1 MSIFHKKGQL
11 PRQERDLYPVL
22 YVAGSLKEYQRALVE
37 KEVDSLR
44 ELGQVSRSFSGVLRE
59 AELFH
64 NKLQDLG
71 DSFANINQTAGQFGE
86 VRDNSAGSVNGAQGQ
101 MEALGQ
107 TYTAIQSSYEEM
119 AGIFSRLQEAVE
131 GIRQC
136 MGKIVA
142 IADQTNIL
150 ALNASI
156 EAARV
161 GEAGRGFSV
170 VATQVKGL
178 AKEIKVLAAEV
189 EGGVADVE
197 ARAGQLSSSISV
209 SQDTLGQ
216 GMEIVDQTSESFQS
230 ITTAAED
237 AVGVQDE
244 ISEVIESSQTELQ
257 VICQFFQ
264 RIKDLH
270 QEVVKHIDNASRLG
284 TTKSA
289 MFEDMDNMISQL
301 PPIVAELQQKEG

>member
-1 MSIFHKKGQL
+1 MSIFHKKNN
-11 PRQERDLYPVL
+11 PSRQERDLYPVL
-22 YVAGSLKEYQRALVE
+22 YVANSLKECQQELVE
-37 KEVDSLR
+37 KEVNSLR
-44 ELGQVSRSFSGVLRE
+44 ELGLVSSSFSGVVRE
-59 AELFH
+59 ADLFH

-71 DSFANINQTAGQFGE
+71 DQTAEQFGQ
-86 VRDNSAGSVNGAQGQ
+86 VRGDIAESVTGAQNQ

-107 TYTAIQSSYEEM
+107 TYSAVQSSYEEM
-119 AGIFSRLQEAVE
+119 AGIFTQLQTAVH

-136 MGKIVA
+136 MGKIVS
-142 IADQTNIL
+142 IADETNIL
-150 ALNASI
+150 ALNAAI

-170 VATQVKGL
+170 VANQVKEL

-189 EGGVADVE
+189 DGGVTDVE
-197 ARAGQLSSSISV
+197 GRANQLSSSISA

-216 GMEIVDQTSESFQS
+216 GIGIVSQTGESFQS
-230 ITTAAED
+230 ITSAAEG
-237 AVGVQDE
+237 AVRVQDE
-244 ISEVIESSQTELQ
+244 IADVIESSQTELQ

-264 RIKDLH
+264 QIKELH
-270 QEVVKHIDNASRLG
+270 QEVMRHIGNASSLG

-301 PPIVAELQQKEG
+301 PPLVAELERGEV